1 MSDRFDM
8 MLERKLE
15 TKPDGGD
22 EPVVGVRRIELITGT
37 ARRRE
42 WSDREKARILLESAE
57 PGANIS
63 DVARRNGLSPQ
74 QLFGW
79 RREARALL
87 ADAVPPIEAA
97 SPRSSARTGGGKT
110 KVRGT
115 PAPAVTRHFAPVVLV
130 APGAAPPAS
139 PSQPSDKTR
148 GLIEI
153 VIGDAIVRVVGKV
166 DRGALAEVLAAL
178 RHAEGVL
185 PARRVE
191 DAPPA
196 RWRAS

>member
-22 EPVVGVRRIELITGT
+22 ADVVGVRRIELITGT

-42 WSDREKARILLESAE
+42 WPDGEKTRILLESAE

-87 ADAVPPIEAA
+87 AAAPPIAVA
-97 SPRSSARTGGGKT
+97 SRHVARAENGKA
-110 KVRGT
+110 KVRG
-115 PAPAVTRHFAPVVLV
+115 PASDVAQTFAPVVLV
-130 APGAAPPAS
+130 APGAAPPGS
-139 PSQPSDKTR
+139 PPTSDRTR
-148 GLIEI
+148 GVIEI
-153 VIGDAIVRVVGKV
+153 VIGDAVVRVVGKV

-178 RHAEGVL
+178 R
-185 PARRVE
+185 RVE

-196 RWRAS
+196 RWRSS

>member
-1 MSDRFDM
+1 M

-22 EPVVGVRRIELITGT
+22 ADVVGVRRIELITGT

-42 WSDREKARILLESAE
+42 WSDGEKTRILLESAE

-79 RREARALL
+79 RRAARALL
-87 ADAVPPIEAA
+87 AAATPPIEAVSHRTVA
-97 SPRSSARTGGGKT
+97 RSGNGKT

-115 PAPAVTRHFAPVVLV
+115 PAPAVTQHFAPVVLV

-139 PSQPSDKTR
+139 PPPPDRTR
-148 GLIEI
+148 GIIEI
-153 VIGDAIVRVVGKV
+153 VIGDALVRVVGKV

-178 RHAEGVL
+178 R
-185 PARRVE
+185 R
-191 DAPPA
+191 
-196 RWRAS
+196 SS

>member
-22 EPVVGVRRIELITGT
+22 ADVVGVRRIELITGT
-37 ARRRE
+37 TRRRE
-42 WSDREKARILLESAE
+42 WSDGEKTRILLESAE

-79 RREARALL
+79 RRAA
-87 ADAVPPIEAA
+87 ATPPIEAVSHRTVA
-97 SPRSSARTGGGKT
+97 RSGNGKT

-115 PAPAVTRHFAPVVLV
+115 PAPAVTQHFAPVVLV
-130 APGAAPPAS
+130 APATAPPAS

-153 VIGDAIVRVVGKV
+153 VIGDALVRVIGTVE
-166 DRGALAEVLAAL
+166 RSALAEVLAAM
-178 RHAEGVL
+178 
-185 PARRVE
+185 RR
-191 DAPPA
+191 P
-196 RWRAS
+196 S

>member
-1 MSDRFDM
+1 M

-22 EPVVGVRRIELITGT
+22 ADVVGVRRIELITGT
-37 ARRRE
+37 ARRRD
-42 WSDREKARILLESAE
+42 WSDAEKTRILLESAE

-79 RREARALL
+79 RREVRALL
-87 ADAVPPIEAA
+87 ADGPPIDAA
-97 SPRSSARTGGGKT
+97 STRASARPGSGKT

-115 PAPAVTRHFAPVVLV
+115 PAAAAAQHFAPVVL
-130 APGAAPPAS
+130 AAPEVALPAS
-139 PSQPSDKTR
+139 PPQSSDKTR
-148 GLIEI
+148 GVIEI
-153 VIGDAIVRVVGKV
+153 VIGDALVRVVGKV

-178 RHAEGVL
+178 R
-185 PARRVE
+185 RVE

-196 RWRAS
+196 RWRPS

>member
-22 EPVVGVRRIELITGT
+22 ADVVGVRRIELITGT

-42 WSDREKARILLESAE
+42 WPDGEKTRILLESAE

-87 ADAVPPIEAA
+87 AAAPPIAVA
-97 SPRSSARTGGGKT
+97 SRHVARAENGKA
-110 KVRGT
+110 KVRGA
-115 PAPAVTRHFAPVVLV
+115 PAPAAAQHFAPVVLV

-139 PSQPSDKTR
+139 PPQPPDKSR
-148 GLIEI
+148 GVIEI
-153 VIGDAIVRVVGKV
+153 VIGDAVVRVVGKV

-178 RHAEGVL
+178 R
-185 PARRVE
+185 RVE

-196 RWRAS
+196 RWRSS